1 MNQTRSDSSGIPT
14 TAQLAK
20 MSPDSLKQ
28 LQQRIMEAQVEKL
41 LQDHAD
47 AKREYNALLE
57 RVGEKVLPFG
67 LTSVKFLTMTP
78 QQLQKHLMQVARG
91 EVPSFA
97 GGGNRPINRVPPR
110 YRNPANPDET
120 WTGRGNRPGWVK
132 AHVEAG
138 GKLESILIPQDEANE
153 DSAGSQDG
161 GQKGD
166 GTGSKAG

>member
-91 EVPSFA
+91 EAPSFV

-138 GKLESILIPQDEANE
+138 GKLESILIPQDEAND
-153 DSAGSQDG
+153 DSAGSLDG
-161 GQKGD
+161 PQKGE
-166 GTGSKAG
+166 GAGSKAG